1 MTDIDQEE
9 WGNSSLFTSVSE
21 VSNEET
27 VAFSGTISKW
37 LKRTLYR
44 SGPGANEINNDSSI
58 SVNHAADGCAFIQ
71 KYAIDGSSQAVRF
84 RTSFIKYRAYKE
96 AIKHGHL
103 TTRQFGT
110 DPFRRFH
117 LDLTTNK
124 CIEPYAGARTSQVVY
139 PISYA
144 NSLVPV
150 QFELPRIN
158 PYHIGKSYRYFYA
171 ARSPPDRF
179 LDALIKGEIESKK
192 ECAFWVE
199 TFTPPS
205 EPIFVPKPHANGDNN
220 SIEDDGVVL
229 SVVLDQKRKQSF
241 ILVLDGSTFTELGRA
256 YVSIHIP
263 PSFHGNFY

>member
-110 DPFRRFH
+110 DPLNNELVALTETIIGNIIH
-117 LDLTTNK
+117 SDTLETVGLLTTL
-124 CIEPYAGARTSQVVY
+124 PYTQPVESEIFTATTAHVMHDDNRNMTVG
-139 PISYA
+139 YA
-144 NSLVPV
+144 SRIT
-150 QFELPRIN
+150 PRN
-158 PYHIGKSYRYFYA
+158 
-171 ARSPPDRF
+171 
-179 LDALIKGEIESKK
+179 
-192 ECAFWVE
+192 
-199 TFTPPS
+199 T
-205 EPIFVPKPHANGDNN
+205 
-220 SIEDDGVVL
+220 
-229 SVVLDQKRKQSF
+229 
-241 ILVLDGSTFTELGRA
+241 
-256 YVSIHIP
+256 
-263 PSFHGNFY
+263 